1 MKLKEGKG
9 SSTIEMAGATLRV
22 VDVRAQTG
30 KEASSIAIPGLTVTD
45 AVIEFEVVEVRGRP
59 ELVDDFGKI
68 DGLQWSRP
76 LPTGF
81 TLQVRSRIEI
91 CRTAKAAV
99 IVVSRF
105 CGERV
110 VHAMDTTSTQVARL
124 GVVGAAVGNPF
135 VGASEQIVDTRG

>member
-68 DGLQWSRP
+68 HRP
-76 LPTGF
+76 AMVKAF
-81 TLQVRSRIEI
+81 TYGIHL
-91 CRTAKAAV
+91 A
-99 IVVSRF
+99 
-105 CGERV
+105 
-110 VHAMDTTSTQVARL
+110 ST
-124 GVVGAAVGNPF
+124 F
-135 VGASEQIVDTRG
+135 SD